1 MLARLGGSW
10 LWSFMS
16 EARRLTLMQ
25 QHGGSRSLAATN
37 ERASERI
44 YTTDDVT
51 LRACQFCHANGA
63 NWHNYILH
71 SEFANSRIRC
81 EFVLFNSHAL
91 GS

>member
-1 MLARLGGSW
+1 
-10 LWSFMS
+10 MS

-51 LRACQFCHANGA
+51 LRACQLCHVNGA
-63 NWHNYILH
+63 NCHNYICIVSLQILA
-71 SEFANSRIRC
+71 FGVV
-81 EFVLFNSHAL
+81 FVIQFSHTRVLSFGLVPLVAA
-91 GS
+91 